1 MNKWDKLSMHQ
12 KADLMKIYVKGG
24 ITNIGDIRKHYNRFG
39 DGGDKNN
46 SNSNSKVDSQSSKE
60 WLTNWVTNRPLE
72 QMAQQQLKDISEQKQ
87 WYQSDDPSIQK
98 LNLQESLLRDA
109 NSRKE
114 HIEELLG
121 RTQEFT
127 VGDIIDNYNSS
138 PLYTALGARIAAE
151 ARKNMGR
158 RESFTIDLGKGTS
171 ESNSYTTKDYLEH
184 FDDSRI
190 KGVTFTT
197 PNTNSGFYRNPTIVY
212 SNKHFNSPSTQ
223 IHELNHV
230 LHSPKQGIYNA
241 MGLNKG
247 LVKDVNVNLNT
258 GYSNDN
264 YLDSLEE
271 VHSRIMQVR
280 KAAGL
285 SPEKFNYTPEEAK
298 SIIRDYGEGLN
309 LDRYTPETLSEFLNN
324 FAYNTRVAAESNTN
338 KRVAKYGGALNKFKL
353 GGQTENDFN
362 GINPFTNNSVFNSKK
377 DEKAP
382 LLREEDLPFEYKYY
396 PLSLEYNRPW
406 YNETID
412 NYGVQ
417 KLIAKDKNG
426 KYYGL
431 NPKYEKYLNRDGLK
445 LVTKEELKQ
454 KRKDIDY
461 IGGTEEEVAV
471 KMLNKLPKLQNLVD
485 SLSNVYGVDNNV
497 LYERLAQEGLLSRYA
512 NIYNVLPAKRQK
524 DGSIEKEL
532 FSPGGVD
539 AFHDLGLDTAGEHL
553 EKGHYNMRW
562 INPELGYGTVEIK
575 NEKGKLQTSV
585 EVPNIQSGIEIL
597 AAHAEY
603 LQNKAKRKKP
613 TSTKAHI
620 NNTVNTM
627 YNIGE
632 YHKDVMDSTFV
643 DSKYPVTNWKK
654 LLNK

>member
-1 MNKWDKLSMHQ
+1 MNKWDKLSMQQ

-24 ITNIGDIRKHYNRFG
+24 VTNIGDIRKHYNSFG
-39 DGGDKNN
+39 DGGTVKN
-46 SNSNSKVDSQSSKE
+46 V
-60 WLTNWVTNRPLE
+60 
-72 QMAQQQLKDISEQKQ
+72 
-87 WYQSDDPSIQK
+87 
-98 LNLQESLLRDA
+98 
-109 NSRKE
+109 
-114 HIEELLG
+114 
-121 RTQEFT
+121 
-127 VGDIIDNYNSS
+127 
-138 PLYTALGARIAAE
+138 
-151 ARKNMGR
+151 
-158 RESFTIDLGKGTS
+158 
-171 ESNSYTTKDYLEH
+171 
-184 FDDSRI
+184 
-190 KGVTFTT
+190 
-197 PNTNSGFYRNPTIVY
+197 
-212 SNKHFNSPSTQ
+212 
-223 IHELNHV
+223 
-230 LHSPKQGIYNA
+230 
-241 MGLNKG
+241 
-247 LVKDVNVNLNT
+247 
-258 GYSNDN
+258 
-264 YLDSLEE
+264 
-271 VHSRIMQVR
+271 
-280 KAAGL
+280 
-285 SPEKFNYTPEEAK
+285 
-298 SIIRDYGEGLN
+298 
-309 LDRYTPETLSEFLNN
+309 
-324 FAYNTRVAAESNTN
+324 
-338 KRVAKYGGALNKFKL
+338 
-353 GGQTENDFN
+353 FN
-362 GINPFTNNSVFNSKK
+362 GVNPFTNNSVFNSK
-377 DEKAP
+377 DEEKAP
-382 LLREEDLPFEYKYY
+382 LLIEEDLPFEYKYY

-471 KMLNKLPKLQNLVD
+471 KILNKLPKLQNLVD
-485 SLSNVYGVDNNV
+485 SLSNVYEVDNNI

-512 NIYNVLPAKRQK
+512 NIYNVLPAKKQK

-562 INPELGYGTVEIK
+562 TNPELGYGTIEIE
-575 NEKGKLQTSV
+575 NEKGELQTSV

-613 TSTKAHI
+613 TSTKTHI